1 LRSARSKMIWL
12 LLSLGVAV
20 GVLAWSAQRR
30 PQVAPTAGSVTGEA
44 LVPVA
49 ESLAGAGMGFF
60 GRLPVK
66 VVSGVDTVTRAGGR
80 TTCATVTWGGAMHPT
95 VTVSPCAPSTGQL
108 RLRKLP

>member
-1 LRSARSKMIWL
+1 
-12 LLSLGVAV
+12 
-20 GVLAWSAQRR
+20 
-30 PQVAPTAGSVTGEA
+30 VTGEA

-80 TTCATVTWGGAMHPT
+80 TTCATITWGGAMHPT

-108 RLRKLP
+108 RLPKVP